1 MKNKIPLLI
10 PLFITLLLIGC
21 GPAELSV
28 EDSWAR
34 PGNAGANSAVYF
46 QVNNPG
52 EQADILLSAESD
64 VAEYLELHMS
74 MMRDD
79 GTMSMQQQ
87 ESIPIPQ
94 NSSVMFEPGGLH
106 LMLINLQTELDPGD
120 EFPVVLRFQ
129 EAGPVEIE
137 VLVREP

>member
-1 MKNKIPLLI
+1 MKNKITFFFPI
-10 PLFITLLLIGC
+10 FITLLLIGC
-21 GPAELSV
+21 GPGELGV

-52 EQADILLSAESD
+52 DQADVLLSAESD

-74 MMRDD
+74 MMSDD
-79 GTMSMQQQ
+79 GTMSMQEQ
-87 ESIPIPQ
+87 ESVPIPQ

-106 LMLINLQTELDPGD
+106 LMLINLQTELNPGD
-120 EFPVVLRFQ
+120 EFPLVLRFQ
-129 EAGPVEIE
+129 EAGPVEIV